1 MSEERNCEDKMSNL
15 TNFLNQL
22 QWRMNLS
29 TVTVES
35 IPYEMDLTKR
45 LQILEVFHTNEIVVR
60 EMVTKISSDL
70 IEQLT
75 ISDYSILNNE

>member
-70 IEQLT
+70 VEQLT

>member
-45 LQILEVFHTNEIVVR
+45 LQILEVFYTNEIVVR
-60 EMVTKISSDL
+60 GMVTKISSDL

>member
-15 TNFLNQL
+15 INFLNQL

-29 TVTVES
+29 KVTVAS

-45 LQILEVFHTNEIVVR
+45 LQLLEVFHTNEIVVR

-70 IEQLT
+70 VEQLT

>member
-15 TNFLNQL
+15 INFLNQL

-35 IPYEMDLTKR
+35 IPYEMDFTKR

-70 IEQLT
+70 VEQLT